1 MYITYNF
8 ITPDHP
14 DEGSEA
20 ILVNCTNFFLIETPL
35 LILVFIVGRIIF
47 QFLFQ
52 YPISQLLRK
61 FDIWGCLF
69 VILFDGNIQ
78 QFAFYTTSEWK
89 NTFFF
94 LLGDKW
100 AKIFTLY
107 FGFSLVI
114 VSVGGFLMAFAY
126 YGKLNKYLVDN
137 NRNNFAGVF
146 FLMLQYGLRNLIF
159 GMLHSILRP
168 LPYLAMLKILI
179 LAEFLFTLA
188 LIISFTLNIY
198 KYAKFMWFY
207 VLISFLR
214 ILLISTLAV
223 DYEEIN

>member
-1 MYITYNF
+1 
-8 ITPDHP
+8 
-14 DEGSEA
+14 
-20 ILVNCTNFFLIETPL
+20 
-35 LILVFIVGRIIF
+35 
-47 QFLFQ
+47 
-52 YPISQLLRK
+52 
-61 FDIWGCLF
+61 
-69 VILFDGNIQ
+69 
-78 QFAFYTTSEWK
+78 
-89 NTFFF
+89 
-94 LLGDKW
+94 
-100 AKIFTLY
+100 
-107 FGFSLVI
+107 
-114 VSVGGFLMAFAY
+114 MAFAY

-223 DYEEIN
+223 DYEEINQEIIENTQCTILVVMLLIYLLATLNVIVVVFVQIICHLTKICKVQHIEKVIFNHQNAMGCNIDIECIHDEKFRMQSKKNAMKKK